1 MYPSPSPSPTF
12 TLFHPLQP
20 TSSDPTLAPGQVLC
34 FPPVTVLVSD
44 FDFHLPAELIAQHP
58 APQRDA
64 SRLFIIDR
72 QTDHRHHAPF
82 THLRQWLRP
91 GDLLVFNDTKVI
103 PARLRGQKVGSSGA
117 VEILLLD
124 EAEPQA
130 WWTLLRPGKRVRP
143 GSALQF
149 GPSSSPLPAT
159 VLAKNEEGHCLLRFD
174 GDVLRFAEEHGE
186 IPLPPYIQRTP
197 GPTSEAD
204 RERYQT
210 VYARA
215 AGSVAAPTAGLHFTE
230 PLLKSLAAD
239 GIGIAH
245 LTLHVGAGTFLPV
258 KVDRLSDHRMHEERF
273 ALPAATAAAINQT
286 KAAGRRVIAVGT
298 TTARVLESVARGR
311 QAEYWGDA
319 EKTLAPA
326 GFEPLPAVEN
336 GRTRIFLHPPCR
348 FQVLDGLITNFH
360 LPQSTLLMLVSA
372 FAAPGEPEQGRH
384 RMLAAYRE
392 AVAARYRFFSYGD
405 AMLIL

>member
-1 MYPSPSPSPTF
+1 
-12 TLFHPLQP
+12 
-20 TSSDPTLAPGQVLC
+20 
-34 FPPVTVLVSD
+34 VLVSD

-64 SRLFIIDR
+64 SRLLVIER
-72 QTDHRHHAPF
+72 QTGQRHHPPF
-82 THLRQWLRP
+82 THLRHWLRP

-103 PARLRGQKVGSSGA
+103 PARLRGRKGGSSGA
-117 VEILLLD
+117 VEILLLG
-124 EAEPQA
+124 ETQPRE
-130 WWTLLRPGKRVRP
+130 WWALLRPGKRVRP
-143 GSALQF
+143 GTPLEF
-149 GPSSSPLPAT
+149 GPPSSPLPAT
-159 VLAKNEEGHCLLRFD
+159 VLAKNDEGHCLLRFE
-174 GDVLRFAEEHGE
+174 GDVLSFAAEHGE
-186 IPLPPYIQRTP
+186 IPLPPYIRRSP
-197 GPTSEAD
+197 GPTSAED

-215 AGSVAAPTAGLHFTE
+215 AGSVAAPTAGLHFTG
-230 PLLKSLAAD
+230 PLLESLAAD

-258 KVDRLSDHRMHEERF
+258 KVDRIAEHRMHEERF
-273 ALPAATAAAINQT
+273 ALPEATAAAINRA
-286 KAAGRRVIAVGT
+286 KAEGRRVIAVGT

-311 QAEYWGDA
+311 HGEYWGDA
-319 EKTLAPA
+319 EQTSAPLP
-326 GFEPLPAVEN
+326 FEPLPTVET

-348 FQVLDGLITNFH
+348 FRVLDGLITNFH

-372 FAAPGEPEQGRH
+372 FAAPGEPELGRQ
-384 RMLAAYRE
+384 RMLEAYQE